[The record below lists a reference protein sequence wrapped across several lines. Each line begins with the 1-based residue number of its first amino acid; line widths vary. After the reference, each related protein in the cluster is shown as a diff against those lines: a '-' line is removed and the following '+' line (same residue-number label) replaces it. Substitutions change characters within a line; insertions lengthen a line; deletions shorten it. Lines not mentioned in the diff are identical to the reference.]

1 MRLIDADAL
10 KDLLVEVLESI
21 RQNPK
26 MTRDEIHIIS
36 GCRMLC
42 EMIDDA
48 PTVDAEPVVHA
59 RWNRKDEKAVM
70 FDIEWECSKCGCAI
84 STSGIYTPAA
94 CGWNYCPNC
103 GAKMDGGAE

>member
-10 KDLLVEVLESI
+10 KDMLIEVLESI

-36 GCRMLC
+36 GCHMLC

-48 PTVDAEPVVHA
+48 PTADAVEVVRCRDCKYWSGRNDKPGEVTAIGYCDHPNHHIMPLRA
-59 RWNRKDEKAVM
+59 
-70 FDIEWECSKCGCAI
+70 GC
-84 STSGIYTPAA
+84 
-94 CGWNYCPNC
+94 YCAD
-103 GAKMDGGAE
+103 GAKMDGGAEE